1 MKVLSN
7 KKILILGASGQ
18 LGSEF
23 QNELSAHPSQV
34 TFVRRSSWRKEYKSK
49 SNHKYISE
57 DLLKIKDANSTE
69 FIETL
74 NPVVGLMTDAGIK
87 TYKKKKPAITYK
99 NRIKIIE
106 QLRCVDI
113 VLPLNGL
120 RYLEYAEY
128 YKFEYFV
135 HGDDWKK
142 NVQSQHRKKLILL
155 MKKWGGKVL
164 EFPYTKNI
172 SSSKIRKKISI

>member
-1 MKVLSN
+1 MNSL
-7 KKILILGASGQ
+7 KKIQRPL
-18 LGSEF
+18 
-23 QNELSAHPSQV
+23 V
-34 TFVRRSSWRKEYKSK
+34 FVPMAADIFHHGHI
-49 SNHKYISE
+49 NI
-57 DLLKIKDANSTE
+57 LLKAKKYGNV
-69 FIETL
+69 
-74 NPVVGLMTDAGIK
+74 VVGLMTDAGIK
-87 TYKKKKPAITYK
+87 SYKKKKPSITYK
-99 NRIKIIE
+99 NRIKIIG

>member
-1 MKVLSN
+1 MNSL
-7 KKILILGASGQ
+7 KKIQRPL
-18 LGSEF
+18 
-23 QNELSAHPSQV
+23 V
-34 TFVRRSSWRKEYKSK
+34 FVPMAADIFHHGHI
-49 SNHKYISE
+49 NI
-57 DLLKIKDANSTE
+57 LLKAKNYG
-69 FIETL
+69 
-74 NPVVGLMTDAGIK
+74 NVVVGLMTDAGIK
-87 TYKKKKPAITYK
+87 SYKKKKPVITYK
-99 NRIKIIE
+99 NRLKIIK
-106 QLRCVDI
+106 QLRCVEI

-120 RYLEYAEY
+120 KYLEYAEY

-172 SSSKIRKKISI
+172 SSSKIKQKISK